1 VRRRADGWIEVRVV
15 NLAPDPRTAVL
26 RGALTSAREASI
38 LGEPGGALPV
48 DGGALRLDLGP
59 AEIRTVQVTRDES
72 ALGQADM
79 LEAAGPRQHA

>member
-1 VRRRADGWIEVRVV
+1 V
-15 NLAPDPRTAVL
+15 NLAPEARTAVL
-26 RGALTSAREASI
+26 RGAVTSAREASI

-48 DGGALRLDLGP
+48 DDGALELELGP

-72 ALGQADM
+72 TLGRADM